1 VVGAILDLL
10 TAAEGGKKDDSV
22 WFVCDQ
28 RSRVPKCVESMV
40 DDMGDIRPQLKWCL
54 WTKKA
59 GAY

>member
-22 WFVCDQ
+22 RFVCDQ
-28 RSRVPKCVESMV
+28 RARVPECVESML
-40 DDMGDIRPQLKWCL
+40 DEMEDIRPQLKWCL
-54 WTKKA
+54 WTRKA